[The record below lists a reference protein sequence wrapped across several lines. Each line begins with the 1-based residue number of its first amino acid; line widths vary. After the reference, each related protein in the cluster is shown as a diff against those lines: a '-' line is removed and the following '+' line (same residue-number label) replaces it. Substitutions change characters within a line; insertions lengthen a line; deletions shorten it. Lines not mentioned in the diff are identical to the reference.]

1 MSFPESNHQ
10 PVPKTSPVP
19 HPDPLRPI
27 QLESHGKIVAH
38 AKLPHKA
45 GYPALVFW
53 GARAFILTRSDQPL
67 VACYVEADSWQLENV
82 EAV

>member
-1 MSFPESNHQ
+1 MSTNHE
-10 PVPKTSPVP
+10 PVPKTVSVP
-19 HPDPLRPI
+19 HPDPPRPI
-27 QLESHGKIVAH
+27 QLESAGKIVAN

-53 GARAFILTRSDQPL
+53 GARAFILSRSETNYNVS
-67 VACYVEADSWQLENV
+67 VACYLEADSWQLENV